1 MSVSS
6 VGSSLPSFNL
16 PASSSLAPA
25 NTSKSVE
32 DKFLEYAHE
41 TPAQRLFDSVLG
53 QLGLTK
59 DQFSGLSPDEQQKV
73 TQRVQQL
80 IVQQAQ
86 NGGNKQSG
94 LLTDKSV

>member
-6 VGSSLPSFNL
+6 VGSSLLSFNL
-16 PASSSLAPA
+16 PASSSLTSA
-25 NTSKSVE
+25 NTSKSAE
-32 DKFLEYAHE
+32 DKFLEYAQE

-59 DQFSGLSPDEQQKV
+59 DQFNALSPDEQQKV
-73 TQRVQQL
+73 AQKIQQL
-80 IVQQAQ
+80 IEQQAQ